1 MYGGV
6 VVAISFEKHESKLIL
21 CYRPELR
28 DSEEFLE
35 RIDREEDVILK
46 NAFSLNKEMLQNTE
60 EDVFGEIYFC
70 VGEVMEEY
78 THIDSNVIMTKH
90 DFFFSNDISLKGNMF
105 VTGQNTSILRKVD
118 QVVGRDVYIGGKWEE
133 HNGIP
138 KELFLELLKKFPKT
152 AELRKY
158 ADSRIS
164 SILKE
169 HFPECDKYERI
180 YKKFIERKDRPL
192 NYVDM
197 DEGLS
202 YRARISLEQFVV
214 AKDELQEMLND
225 SEGIKEDTWQRKI
238 HGILRLLYPQYIYC
252 TREIEFRGIDGYDK
266 RPDFILVDAN
276 GFIDVLE
283 IKSPNVRLLTQQ
295 ASYRNN
301 YVPVR
306 ELSGAIQQIEKY
318 IFCLNS
324 LGEEKKKINEKLSVG
339 LPDGII
345 PQVVNPQGILLLGRS
360 INFNERQKRDFEF
373 IKRQYKNI
381 ADIMTYD
388 DLMFRLTTIID
399 SLKKEC
405 F

>member
-1 MYGGV
+1 M
-6 VVAISFEKHESKLIL
+6 AISFEKHESKLIL

-28 DSEEFLE
+28 DPEEFLE
-35 RIDREEDVILK
+35 RIDREEEVILK
-46 NAFSLNKEMLQNTE
+46 NSFSLNKEMLHNTE
-60 EDVFGEIYFC
+60 ENVFGDICFC
-70 VGEVMEEY
+70 VGKVLEEY
-78 THIDSNVIMTKH
+78 THVDSNVIMTKH
-90 DFFFSNDISLKGNMF
+90 AFFFSNDISLKGNMF
-105 VTGQNTSILRKVD
+105 VTGQNTSILRKID
-118 QVVGRDVYIGGKWEE
+118 QVVDRDVYIGGKWEE
-133 HNGIP
+133 HNG

-169 HFPECDKYERI
+169 YFPECDKYERI
-180 YKKFIERKDRPL
+180 YRKFIERKDRPL
-192 NYVDM
+192 HYLDIG
-197 DEGLS
+197 EGSS
-202 YRARISLEQFVV
+202 YRTRISLEQFYV
-214 AKDELQEMLND
+214 AKNELEEMLKD
-225 SEGIKEDTWQRKI
+225 SEGIKEDTWQKKI
-238 HGILRLLYPQYIYC
+238 HGILRLIYPQYIYC

-283 IKSPNVRLLTQQ
+283 IKSPNVRILTHQ

-306 ELSGAIQQIEKY
+306 ELFGAIQQIEKY
-318 IFCLNS
+318 ILCLNS
-324 LGEEKKKINEKLSVG
+324 LGEEKKRINEKLSVG
-339 LPDGII
+339 LPDGVI
-345 PQVVNPQGILLLGRS
+345 PQVVNPKGILLLGRS
-360 INFNERQKRDFEF
+360 NNFNERQKRDFEL

-399 SLKKEC
+399 SLKREC
-405 F
+405 VLVEKK